1 MNDEAFQ
8 TIAMQIAANASVGS
22 DSHCSGSKPSRTSP
36 SLTTPVWYSKNQR
49 KIRPANTSGS
59 AHGSSSPR
67 RTGHLMRNGRLASSA
82 RPRPTTSAPGTVTTM

>member
-1 MNDEAFQ
+1 MNDDAFQ
-8 TIAMQIAANASVGS
+8 TIAMQIATKASVGFGQPWQRL
-22 DSHCSGSKPSRTSP
+22 DAERAEHVVDD
-36 SLTTPVWYSKNQR
+36 PVWYSKNQR

-67 RTGHLMRNGRLASSA
+67 RTGHLTRNGWLASSA